1 MKTPQSYTTQLHN
14 ANVSMCYQPNDC
26 LQFGSTFSGDRDV
39 RKFAEIWTTE
49 QKLIGRERNN
59 DAGKKNVEGDTFPA
73 VTEMEREEGTM
84 AMMLP
89 DIIVTDASADCAVP
103 TEH

>member
-1 MKTPQSYTTQLHN
+1 M
-14 ANVSMCYQPNDC
+14 
-26 LQFGSTFSGDRDV
+26 
-39 RKFAEIWTTE
+39 AEILTTE
-49 QKLIGRERNN
+49 QKLIGWERNN

-73 VTEMEREEGTM
+73 VTEMEKEEATVVM
-84 AMMLP
+84 LLP